1 MHHLYNG
8 YTVPV
13 SWYILHSIPWLL
25 LLLLLHDFPLD
36 LVDAPAHLVER
47 VDQRRPD
54 LPETGADVAPEADLH
69 PVHVGV
75 EPAVGARNYAVFL
88 NQGRE

>member
-1 MHHLYNG
+1 MHSF
-8 YTVPV
+8 PR
-13 SWYILHSIPWLL
+13 L

-54 LPETGADVAPEADLH
+54 LPEAGADVAPEANLH

-75 EPAVGARNYAVFL
+75 EAAERDNDLIKVL
-88 NQGRE
+88 